1 MNEEIDLET
10 IEKDRLNIDPF
21 EEGKINYDQFYR
33 WYFSGRKS
41 YSPRKLGLLKLQGQF
56 AKIKNEI
63 SLEATQS
70 LQSKIEINEQHLTVG
85 FNAKDT
91 S

>member
-1 MNEEIDLET
+1 MEVMNEEIDLET

-41 YSPRKLGLLKLQGQF
+41 YSARKLGLLKLQG
-56 AKIKNEI
+56 
-63 SLEATQS
+63 
-70 LQSKIEINEQHLTVG
+70 
-85 FNAKDT
+85 
-91 S
+91 